1 MPLVIVALAVALLIF
16 LMTKMKLNGFIA
28 LLLTATLVGIW
39 AALTGNLTVDDE
51 SVGISAIADILEDGI
66 GGQMSSTLVVVGLGA
81 MIGRVMGDAGA
92 ARRIA
97 GRIIDAFGEKGV
109 QWAMVITSVLI
120 GVTMFYEVA
129 FVIIVPVAFTLVRAT
144 KSNLLWVG
152 LPMSITLSTM
162 HSFLPPHPGPTA
174 VAGMYNASVGLTL
187 AYGLVMAVPLGA
199 FIAMT
204 WPRLSFIKKM
214 NPSIPEGLVSE
225 EHIPDGELPSLKVSL
240 TVVLFPVVFIA
251 GAAIYD
257 MIVDTDNWL
266 SETINFL
273 GSPAIALLMALLLA
287 MYVFGP
293 RIGRPMT
300 AVAKSAAEAGKAM
313 AMILLVIA
321 GGGAFKEVLVAAGIA
336 DYIADMA
343 SGWAISPIIL
353 AWLIAV
359 ILRVALGSATV
370 AVATAAGIAAP
381 LVAAAGVSPE
391 LMVLA
396 TTTGSIAFSHV
407 NDPGFWMFKEYFNLS
422 VTDAIKSRTTYTTAL
437 SVLGL
442 GAVLLMN
449 LVIS

>member
-257 MIVDTDNWL
+257 MIVDTDSWL

>member
-1 MPLVIVALAVALLIF
+1 MPLLIVALAVVLLIF
-16 LMTKMKLNGFIA
+16 MMTKLKLNGFIA

-39 AALTGNLTVDDE
+39 AATTGNLAVDGETVG
-51 SVGISAIADILEDGI
+51 VSAIAEILEAGI
-66 GGQMSSTLVVVGLGA
+66 GGQMKSTLVVVGLGA

-97 GRIIDAFGEKGV
+97 SRIVDVFGHGGV

-174 VAGMYNASVGLTL
+174 VAGMYSASVGLTL
-187 AYGLVMAVPLGA
+187 AYGLIMAVPLGI
-199 FIAMT
+199 FVAMV

-214 NPSIPEGLVSE
+214 NPQIPEGLVSE
-225 EHIPDGELPSLKVSL
+225 KEIPEEELPPLSISL
-240 TVVLFPVVFIA
+240 TVVLFPVIFIA
-251 GAAIYD
+251 GAALYD
-257 MIVDTDNWL
+257 MFVDSDGWF
-266 SETINFL
+266 SEVINFL
-273 GSPAIALLMALLLA
+273 GSPAIALLLALLLA

-300 AVAKSAAEAGKAM
+300 EVAKSAAEAGKAM

-343 SGWAISPIIL
+343 SGWSISPIIL

-359 ILRVALGSATV
+359 ILRIALGSATV

-381 LVAAAGVSPE
+381 LVASAGVSPE

-422 VTDAIKSRTTYTTAL
+422 VTEALKSRTSYTTVL
-437 SVLGL
+437 SILGL
-442 GAVLLMN
+442 GAVLLMS
-449 LVIS
+449 LFIS